1 MFDTKYY
8 QEVDTQYKQLLSRQ
22 QVLEK
27 KQRDSKKT
35 DIGMSEKEQ
44 QEYQSNI
51 SALTGL
57 KRSIK
62 KVCFLN
68 IININLINFLA
79 TTPCPTSNSPHDFRH
94 DENHQ

>member
-62 KVCFLN
+62 KVCF
-68 IININLINFLA
+68 
-79 TTPCPTSNSPHDFRH
+79 
-94 DENHQ
+94 